1 MLDNDDTGPPE
12 PRANPE
18 LLDRE
23 AAEATLLRA
32 FRSGRLPHA
41 WLLSGPRGIGKATLA
56 YRFARFILAETVAD
70 GQGAD
75 LFGDAPAA
83 GGGLYLDPSSDVFR
97 RVAAGGH
104 PDLRSLEIGAD
115 PRTGRPRRE
124 ILVDDVRKIGHF
136 LRMTS
141 SEGGWRVV
149 VVDSID
155 NLNRNAANAL
165 LKVLEEPPERAV
177 LMLVSHAPGSLLA
190 TVRSRCCHLPVA
202 PLSEATAA
210 RLMERFEPGLKPED
224 RAALVRMGEGSIGRT
239 LDLAAGGGLELYREL
254 LSVLESLPRLDVVKV
269 HALGDRL
276 AKGGDETAFR
286 TGMELLIWWLAR
298 TIRGAAEG
306 LPPPEILAGEGA
318 LGARLAAG
326 PGLARWLSLWDK
338 ITRLSAQAGAAS
350 LDRKQVV
357 ITALLELEAA
367 TATRP

>member
-1 MLDNDDTGPPE
+1 VTTLEQDGGPPE
-12 PRANPE
+12 PRANSE

-23 AAEATLLRA
+23 AAEQTLLRA
-32 FRSGRLPHA
+32 FRSRRLPHA
-41 WLLSGPRGIGKATLA
+41 WLLSGARGLGKATLA
-56 YRFARFILAETVAD
+56 YRFARFVLAEPA

-75 LFGDAPAA
+75 LFGAPPTARKD
-83 GGGLYLDPSSDVFR
+83 LYLDPASDVFR

-115 PRTGRPRRE
+115 PRTGRARRE

-155 NLNRNAANAL
+155 YLNRNAANAL
-165 LKVLEEPPERAV
+165 LKVLEEPPERA
-177 LMLVSHAPGSLLA
+177 LLILVSHAPGSLLA
-190 TVRSRCCHLPVA
+190 TIRSRCCQLPIA
-202 PLSEATAA
+202 PLSEVTVAQ
-210 RLMERFEPGLKPED
+210 LMERFAPDLGPED
-224 RAALVRMGEGSIGRT
+224 RAALVGMGEGSIGRA

-254 LSVLESLPRLDVVKV
+254 LSVLEDLPRLDVAKV

-306 LPPPEILAGEGA
+306 RPPGEILAGEGA
-318 LGARLAAG
+318 LAARLAAG
-326 PGLARWLSLWDK
+326 PGLARWLPLWDK
-338 ITRLSAQAGAAS
+338 ITQLFAQAGAAS

-357 ITALLELEAA
+357 IAALLELEAA